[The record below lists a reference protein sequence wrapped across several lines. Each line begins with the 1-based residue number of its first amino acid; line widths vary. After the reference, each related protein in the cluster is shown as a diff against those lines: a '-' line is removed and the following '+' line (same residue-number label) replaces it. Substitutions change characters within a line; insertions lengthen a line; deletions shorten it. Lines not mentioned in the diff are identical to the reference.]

1 MFSGPMPIRRRLCP
15 LAAQTETTRAE
26 PTRTIALFDGEIEM
40 HIFAGLEAGVL
51 RIGSEERK

>member
-1 MFSGPMPIRRRLCP
+1 
-15 LAAQTETTRAE
+15 
-26 PTRTIALFDGEIEM
+26 LFDGEIEM